1 MNIPITFPPILIDDV
16 FCEPL
21 IVDVEVERHMVR
33 RLFVDQGAAVQVMF
47 KHCFDKLCPSI
58 KARLTETQ
66 TELVG
71 FFSAEL
77 IPIDDHYW
85 EEVLYEMQITIDKFP
100 KKEHGCIRMAPSDM
114 TGVPKQNVG
123 SMYQRQ
129 VDTAF
134 QSQLGRNLESYVD
147 DIVIKSKTKQEMMM
161 DITKTFDYLRQI
173 NMKLNPKKCLLRVE
187 EGKFLG
193 YMVTSEG
200 IRENI
205 KRTKAVLYMQSS
217 RTPKEMQS
225 LSGHCEWGI
234 ISRKKLKANNH
245 PIRQPNFHEAE
256 RNYAPLE
263 KLTLC
268 LLHLSRRLR
277 RYFEAHPTR
286 VITDQPVKQ
295 ILNKPEVFGK
305 LAKYAVELGAYDI
318 MYVPQNA
325 VKGHVLEDFLNETP
339 TDTEKIEKCN
349 LSDGTN
355 NEVEYEALLARLRI
369 SQQMKVHAL
378 NAKVDLNLVAS

>member
-1 MNIPITFPPILIDDV
+1 MLPMLAAGNDAADEETVPAHAVAGSPAVAYPVPHLPLFSPVRETTLERQLETEWVVPNPVSPGTDWRPWPSVLAPRPPTPRTASDVRALVDSDRGEDKIAGGFKCRRSPCQSNIL
-16 FCEPL
+16 
-21 IVDVEVERHMVR
+21 
-33 RLFVDQGAAVQVMF
+33 GA
-47 KHCFDKLCPSI
+47 
-58 KARLTETQ
+58 
-66 TELVG
+66 
-71 FFSAEL
+71 
-77 IPIDDHYW
+77 DDHHW
-85 EEVLYEMQITIDKFP
+85 EEVIYEIQITIDKFN

-225 LSGHCEWGI
+225 LSG
-234 ISRKKLKANNH
+234 
-245 PIRQPNFHEAE
+245 
-256 RNYAPLE
+256 
-263 KLTLC
+263 
-268 LLHLSRRLR
+268 
-277 RYFEAHPTR
+277 
-286 VITDQPVKQ
+286 
-295 ILNKPEVFGK
+295 
-305 LAKYAVELGAYDI
+305 AYDI
-318 MYVPQNA
+318 MYAPQNA
-325 VKGHVLEDFLNETP
+325 VKGQVLEDFLNEIP
-339 TDTEKIEKCN
+339 IDIEKIEKRN
-349 LSDGTN
+349 LSNG
-355 NEVEYEALLARLRI
+355 
-369 SQQMKVHAL
+369 KVAPEE
-378 NAKVDLNLVAS
+378 

>member
-77 IPIDDHYW
+77 IPIGLEEKQI

-134 QSQLGRNLESYVD
+134 QSQLGRNLEAYVD

-161 DITKTFDYLRQI
+161 DITETFDYLRQI

-225 LSGHCEWGI
+225 LSG
-234 ISRKKLKANNH
+234 
-245 PIRQPNFHEAE
+245 
-256 RNYAPLE
+256 
-263 KLTLC
+263 
-268 LLHLSRRLR
+268 
-277 RYFEAHPTR
+277 
-286 VITDQPVKQ
+286 
-295 ILNKPEVFGK
+295 K
-305 LAKYAVELGAYDI
+305 LA
-318 MYVPQNA
+318 
-325 VKGHVLEDFLNETP
+325 HLNQF
-339 TDTEKIEKCN
+339 
-349 LSDGTN
+349 
-355 NEVEYEALLARLRI
+355 LARSTKHSLPFFKTLKNI
-369 SQQMKVHAL
+369 MKDNKEEYQCL
-378 NAKVDLNLVAS
+378 KDT